1 MAINIFTEISLVIVF
16 ATAIA
21 MLMKR
26 LKQPLIIGHIIS
38 GILLGPAVFSLIQ
51 SNETIELM
59 GSFGIALLLFLVGLG
74 LNPRIIKEVGRVSI
88 LTGLG
93 QIIFTIL
100 AGLGVAYLFGYSFI
114 PALYI
119 AVALTF
125 SSTII
130 ILKLLTD
137 KNEHNK
143 LYGKISIGFLLV
155 QDVVA
160 TIALLIAAAS
170 GAGSVDAGSIAILLA
185 RGVGLIGLTLLFSH
199 YVIRPMG
206 NFLSKSQEMLFLF
219 AIAWGFGIASL
230 FHAAGFSLEVGA
242 LVAGV
247 SLASMNFAQ
256 EISSRLRP
264 LRDFFIVVFFIA
276 LGAKLSFD
284 GINSIF
290 LQTIGF
296 SALVLIGNPIIV
308 MTIMGILGFT
318 KKTGFKA
325 GLAVAQISEFSLIFI
340 LLGLK
345 NGQISDEVVSLV
357 TLVGIVTI
365 AISSYMITYADGLYK
380 RLEKYLT
387 IFERRKIKTEYET
400 TAIYDAILVG
410 YRKGGSG
417 FVKVLKTLTKKNLV
431 IDYDPEAIEEL
442 ERKQIPYIY
451 GDATD
456 PELLEELNIA
466 KTKLVISHIGDFDS
480 NRQIVEFVT
489 QKNEDVVIICHAN
502 SAHEAAELYG
512 LGASYVMLPHY
523 IGSEKISAFIKRN
536 GFKKTEYRKFKDK
549 HLGQLQHNFEAE
561 ELAKVNS

>member
-16 ATAIA
+16 ATAMA

-26 LKQPLIIGHIIS
+26 LKQPLIVGHIFS
-38 GILLGPAVFSLIQ
+38 GILLGPAVFGLI
-51 SNETIELM
+51 SANETIELM

-74 LNPRIIKEVGRVSI
+74 LNPKIIKEVGKVSI

-93 QIIFTIL
+93 QVIFTTL
-100 AGLGVAYLFGYSFI
+100 AGLAVSLFFGYDFVSSLF
-114 PALYI
+114 I

-155 QDVVA
+155 QDIVA
-160 TIALLIAAAS
+160 TFALVIASASGTGTFNASSLIILIAR
-170 GAGSVDAGSIAILLA
+170 GA
-185 RGVGLIGLTLLFSH
+185 GLIGLTMLFAH
-199 YVIRPMG
+199 YILRPMG
-206 NFLSKSQEMLFLF
+206 NFLSKSQELLFLF

-230 FHAAGFSLEVGA
+230 FYAAGFSLEVGA

-247 SLASMNFAQ
+247 SLASMNYAQ

-276 LGAKLSFD
+276 LGAKLNFN
-284 GINSIF
+284 GIDTLF
-290 LQTIGF
+290 LQVIGY
-296 SALVLIGNPIIV
+296 SALVLIGNPLIV
-308 MTIMGILGFT
+308 MTIMGVLGFT

-345 NGQISDEVVSLV
+345 NGQISTEVVSLV
-357 TLVGIVTI
+357 TIVGIVTI
-365 AISSYMITYADGLYK
+365 AISSYMITYADGMYK
-380 RLEKYLT
+380 YLEKHLS
-387 IFERRKIKTEYET
+387 IFERKKIIVEHET
-400 TAIYDAILVG
+400 TTGYDAILIG
-410 YRKGGSG
+410 YRRGGSG
-417 FVKVLKTLTKKNLV
+417 FVKVLKSLTKKNLV
-431 IDYDPEAIEEL
+431 IDYDPDAIDEL

-456 PELLEELNIA
+456 PELLDELNMK
-466 KTKLVISHIGDFDS
+466 KTKLVISHVGDFDS
-480 NRQIVEFVT
+480 NRQIVEYIT
-489 QKNEDVVIICHAN
+489 QKNKQTVIICHAD
-502 SAHEAAELYG
+502 SAHQAAELYG

-523 IGSEKISAFIKRN
+523 IGSEKISAFIKRS
-536 GFKKTEYRKFKDK
+536 GFDKQEYQKFKDK
-549 HLGQLQHNFEAE
+549 HLNQLQATFESE
-561 ELAKVNS
+561 ELVNK

>member
-16 ATAIA
+16 ATAMA

-26 LKQPLIIGHIIS
+26 LKQPLIVGHIFS
-38 GILLGPAVFSLIQ
+38 GILLGPAVFGLI
-51 SNETIELM
+51 SANETIELL

-74 LNPRIIKEVGRVSI
+74 LNPKIIKEVGKVSI

-93 QIIFTIL
+93 QVIFTTL
-100 AGLGVAYLFGYSFI
+100 AGLAVSLLFGYDFVSSLF
-114 PALYI
+114 I

-155 QDVVA
+155 QDIVA
-160 TIALLIAAAS
+160 TFALVIASASGTGTFNASSLIILIA
-170 GAGSVDAGSIAILLA
+170 
-185 RGVGLIGLTLLFSH
+185 RGTGLIGLTMLFAH
-199 YVIRPMG
+199 YILKPMG
-206 NFLSKSQEMLFLF
+206 NFLSKSQELLFLF

-230 FHAAGFSLEVGA
+230 FYAAGFSLEVGA

-247 SLASMNFAQ
+247 SLASMNYAQ

-276 LGAKLSFD
+276 LGAKLNFV
-284 GINSIF
+284 GINTLF
-290 LQTIGF
+290 LQVIGY
-296 SALVLIGNPIIV
+296 SALVLIGNPLIV
-308 MTIMGILGFT
+308 MTIMGVLGFT

-345 NGQISDEVVSLV
+345 NGQISTEVVSLV
-357 TLVGIVTI
+357 TIVGIATI
-365 AISSYMITYADGLYK
+365 AISSYMITYADGIYK
-380 RLEKYLT
+380 YLEKYLS
-387 IFERRKIKTEYET
+387 IFERKKINVEHET
-400 TAIYDAILVG
+400 TTGYDAILIG
-410 YRKGGSG
+410 YRRGGSG
-417 FVKVLKTLTKKNLV
+417 FVKVMKSLTKKNLV
-431 IDYDPEAIEEL
+431 IDYDPDAIDEL

-456 PELLEELNIA
+456 PELLDELNMK

-480 NRQIVEFVT
+480 NRQIVEYIT
-489 QKNEDVVIICHAN
+489 QKNTKTVIICHAD
-502 SAHEAAELYG
+502 SAHQAAELYG

-523 IGSEKISAFIKRN
+523 IGSEKISAFIKRS
-536 GFKKTEYRKFKDK
+536 GFDKKEYQKFKDK
-549 HLGQLQHNFEAE
+549 HLNQLQASFESE
-561 ELAKVNS
+561 ELLNK

>member
-16 ATAIA
+16 ATVVA

-38 GILLGPAVFSLIQ
+38 GILLGPAVFSLIK
-51 SNETIELM
+51 SGETIELL

-74 LNPRIIKEVGRVSI
+74 LNPRIIKEVGKVSV
-88 LTGLG
+88 LTGVG
-93 QIIFTIL
+93 QIIFTTL
-100 AGLGVAYLFGYSFI
+100 AGLAVSKLFGYPLI
-114 PALYI
+114 PSLYI
-119 AVALTF
+119 SVALAF

-137 KNEHNK
+137 KKEHNK

-160 TIALLIAAAS
+160 TIALLIASAS
-170 GAGSVDAGSIAILLA
+170 GAESIDPASIAILLV
-185 RGVGLIGLTLLFSH
+185 RGIGLIGLTLLFSH
-199 YVIRPMG
+199 FVLKPMG

-219 AIAWGFGIASL
+219 AIAWGFGVASL

-247 SLASMNFAQ
+247 SLATMNYAQ

-276 LGAKLSFD
+276 LGSKLNFD
-284 GINSIF
+284 GVSSIF

-296 SALVLIGNPIIV
+296 STLVLIGNPIIV
-308 MTIMGILGFT
+308 ISIMGMLGFT

-345 NGQISDEVVSLV
+345 NGQISEEVVSLITFV
-357 TLVGIVTI
+357 AIATI
-365 AISSYMITYADGLYK
+365 AISSYMITYSDGLYK

-387 IFERRKIKTEYET
+387 IFERKKIRSEFETNTSYE
-400 TAIYDAILVG
+400 AILVG

-417 FVKVLKTLTKKNLV
+417 FVKVLKSLTKKNLV

-442 ERKQIPYIY
+442 DRKQIPYIY

-456 PELLEELNIA
+456 PELLEELNIS

-489 QKNEDVVIICHAN
+489 QKNQNVVIICHAN
-502 SAHEAAELYG
+502 TAHEAAELYG